1 MPPASKTTG
10 NYANST
16 LAKMEALNAGYDEAI
31 MLNKEGLVAECSGE
45 NLFVCR
51 NGKVMTP
58 PLVSGALEGITQ
70 HTVKSFVRDLGHEVT
85 FEALARSDLYTA
97 DEIFVV
103 GTAAEVSAV
112 NSVDD
117 RPVPCPGPITAQV
130 AELYADTVRGK
141 NPNYAHWCEEV

>member
-1 MPPASKTTG
+1 
-10 NYANST
+10 
-16 LAKMEALNAGYDEAI
+16 MEALNAGYDEAV

-45 NLFVCR
+45 NIFVCR
-51 NGKVMTP
+51 NGKIKTP
-58 PLVSGALEGITQ
+58 PFVSGALEGITQ
-70 HTVKSFVRDLGHEVT
+70 HTVMSIVRDLGHEVS

-97 DEIFVV
+97 DEMFVV

-117 RPVPCPGPITAQV
+117 RSVLCPGPITTQV

-141 NPNYAHWCEEV
+141 NPKYAHWCEEV